1 MQLFIITGTSQ
12 GLGLSL
18 AERALKE
25 GFTVISI
32 GRKCPVQNADH
43 TFIQHDLA
51 SPDQL
56 KEKLNTALSKLKEK
70 NFTAIHL
77 INNAAVVTPVGH
89 IESFSWTDIS
99 SHMNVNL
106 LMPIYLTS
114 LFLEATKAWDCQ
126 KVIANLSSGA
136 AVRPIDGWAMYC
148 TSKSGLKMF
157 TDCLSGEKKD
167 VKTLNFNPGVMDTNM
182 QSTIREQDEG
192 NFSRVSEFR
201 ELKEQNRLA
210 PTDKV
215 AMCLIKLL
223 REHDQIQKNWY
234 DVKELTT

>member
-18 AERALKE
+18 AERALSE
-25 GFTVISI
+25 GFHVISI
-32 GRKCPVQNADH
+32 GRKCPIEHTDH
-43 TFIQHDLA
+43 QFIQHDLS

-56 KEKLNTALSKLKEK
+56 KEKLHTALNNLKEK

-99 SHMNVNL
+99 SHMHVNL
-106 LMPIYLTS
+106 LMPIYLS
-114 LFLEATKAWDCQ
+114 GLFLEQTKIWEGAR
-126 KVIANLSSGA
+126 VIANISSGA
-136 AVRPIDGWAMYC
+136 ALRPIDGWSMYC

-157 TDCLSGEKKD
+157 SDCLSGEKNE

-182 QSTIREQDEG
+182 QSTIREQEEG

-201 ELKEQNRLA
+201 ELKEKNRLA

-223 REHDQIQKNWY
+223 REHDLIQKNWY
-234 DVKELTT
+234 DVKDLTT

>member
-25 GFTVISI
+25 RFHVISI
-32 GRKCPVQNADH
+32 GRKCPVENENH
-43 TFIQHDLA
+43 IFIQHDLS

-56 KEKLNTALSKLKEK
+56 VEKFNTALNKLKEK

-89 IESFSWTDIS
+89 IEAFNWNDIS
-99 SHMNVNL
+99 SHMHVNL
-106 LMPIYLTS
+106 LMPIYLS
-114 LFLEATKAWDCQ
+114 GLFIESTKAWECA
-126 KVIANLSSGA
+126 KVIANISSGA
-136 AVRPIDGWAMYC
+136 AIRPINGWSMYC

-157 TDCLSGEKKD
+157 SDCLSSERSD
-167 VKTLNFNPGVMDTNM
+167 VKILNFNPGVMDTNM
-182 QSTIREQDEG
+182 QSTIREQEEG
-192 NFSRVSEFR
+192 NFSRVTEFR
-201 ELKEQNRLA
+201 ELKEKNQLA
-210 PTDKV
+210 PTEKV

-234 DVKELTT
+234 DIKELTT